1 MVPSKSSNPQ
11 FESFPKRFRLQ
22 VATELDN
29 LIPVLQWF
37 ETNTQLFLPEAVIWQ
52 CKVVLAEG
60 FTNTVRYAHQNL
72 PPTTP
77 IDLELTVFPQSLEM
91 RIWDRGQPFDLSKKL
106 EEIKQSPIDPLDKES
121 DRGLL
126 FMQALTNGLQYIR
139 LEDNRNCLI
148 MYKKLVI
155 SY

>member
-1 MVPSKSSNPQ
+1 MVPFKRRNPR
-11 FESFPKRFRLQ
+11 FESYPKRFRLQ

-37 ETNTQLFLPEAVIWQ
+37 ETNTQPFLPETAIWQ
-52 CKVVLAEG
+52 CKVALAEG

-72 PPTTP
+72 PSTTP
-77 IDLELTVFPQSLEM
+77 IDLELIFFPQSLEM

-106 EEIKQSPIDPLDKES
+106 EEIKQSPIDPLDRES

-126 FMQALTNGLQYIR
+126 FMQALTDSLQYIR